1 MTAALRVLFLLVL
14 VALAGCTV
22 GITDSPAADAETPT
36 PGTLPDANGT
46 NLTLPSAERVSVEVT
61 NVVDGDTIDVRLPD
75 GSEDTV
81 RLLGVDTPEVYADN
95 SPTEFEGVP
104 DSEAGAECLRDAGE
118 DSTAYATEQLE
129 TGNITLVFDPN
140 ADRRGGYGR
149 LLAYVTV
156 DGRNLNYDLV
166 ATGHARVYDTDFGF
180 RDSFDAAEQHA
191 RDHQRGL
198 WRCQRAG

>member
-1 MTAALRVLFLLVL
+1 MTAGLRLLAFLVL

-22 GITDSPAADAETPT
+22 GVTDSPADDADTPAS
-36 PGTLPDANGT
+36 GTLPDTNGT

-81 RLLGVDTPEVYADN
+81 RLLGIDTPEVYADN
-95 SPTEFEGVP
+95 NPTEFEGVP
-104 DSEAGAECLRDAGE
+104 DSDAGSACLRDAGE
-118 DSTAYATEQLE
+118 DSAAYATERLE
-129 TGNITLVFDPN
+129 TGNVTLVFDPTAN
-140 ADRRGGYGR
+140 RRGGYGR
-149 LLAYVTV
+149 LLAYVIV

-166 ATGHARVYDTDFGF
+166 ATGHARVYDTDFAF
-180 RDSFDAAEQHA
+180 RDSFDAAERHA
-191 RDHQRGL
+191 RDQQRGL

>member
-1 MTAALRVLFLLVL
+1 MTAGHRLLTLLVL

-22 GITDSPAADAETPT
+22 SVSDSPADNADTPA

-95 SPTEFEGVP
+95 NPEEFEGVP
-104 DSEAGAECLRDAGE
+104 DTEAGAECLRDAGNE
-118 DSTAYATEQLE
+118 STAYVTERLD
-129 TGNITLVFDPN
+129 TGNVTLVFDPN

-149 LLAYVTV
+149 LLAYVIV
-156 DGRNLNYDLV
+156 DDRNFNYDLV
-166 ATGHARVYDTDFGF
+166 ATGHARLYDTDFVF
-180 RDSFDAAEQHA
+180 RERFDAAEQQA
-191 RDHQRGL
+191 RDQQRGL
-198 WRCQRAG
+198 WRCQQAG